1 MLETLAS
8 LALLGPM
15 ACQAEMGEMESKET
29 LGLQVLG
36 ETLPSADRVTCFQEA
51 HLSRALGWV
60 PRSAGWQGMVGGV

>member
-29 LGLQVLG
+29 LGLQAPWAPLEECQATLG
-36 ETLPSADRVTCFQEA
+36 LM
-51 HLSRALGWV
+51 G
-60 PRSAGWQGMVGGV
+60 